1 MGAVDERAAGPASST
16 GRDGFG
22 WAALAFTSATVVVCL
37 LCATMVWL
45 LPGCPGRLGA
55 PALPLPLWVV
65 DLGTALVLAGL
76 GHVAPQRLA
85 RAGGVC
91 VASCHRDAGLRD
103 AGGSPE
109 HRGGD
114 VLTAGGVRAS
124 AEAHGEPSGAASGR
138 ASSRPRRLRGSG
150 EAPR

>member
-76 GHVAPQRLA
+76 GHVAHQRLA
-85 RAGGVC
+85 RAGGG
-91 VASCHRDAGLRD
+91 ARALS
-103 AGGSPE
+103 
-109 HRGGD
+109 
-114 VLTAGGVRAS
+114 VLPPAIGMLGFVTQVV
-124 AEAHGEPSGAASGR
+124 PLNIAAVMC
-138 ASSRPRRLRGSG
+138 
-150 EAPR
+150 